1 MWGMGLFRRTLSC
14 AATLLAQM
22 LAVAALSAEGSTSPT
37 LVQIPTPEPVVFEFE
52 INRTTEPLSLFNVL
66 PPPIPLNDIL
76 RLRGER
82 ATSATTASLNN
93 KNVPPIASKATPRFA
108 SPTSAT
114 PIAARLAAAS
124 PPGRISP
131 TPSRASAS
139 PSPAP
144 TPTSP
149 PPQPLPPPPAFRE
162 YPDSVVLTNNSPLSC
177 NILGDLGSAL
187 RIELSNGVVVHMPK
201 SRIAQVNGKALVK

>member
-66 PPPIPLNDIL
+66 PPPIPLNDIM

-82 ATSATTASLNN
+82 ATSVTTASLNN
-93 KNVPPIASKATPRFA
+93 RNMVP
-108 SPTSAT
+108 
-114 PIAARLAAAS
+114 ARLASSTGTTRIAS
-124 PPGRISP
+124 PPHSPEP
-131 TPSRASAS
+131 TPGPR
-139 PSPAP
+139 PS
-144 TPTSP
+144 
-149 PPQPLPPPPAFRE
+149 QPLPPPPVFRE
-162 YPDSVVLTNNSPLSC
+162 YLDSVVLTNSSPLSC

-187 RIELSNGVVVHMPK
+187 RIELSNGVIVHMPK
-201 SRIAQVNGKALVK
+201 SRIAQVNGKALAKK

>member
-1 MWGMGLFRRTLSC
+1 MGLFKRTLSC

-37 LVQIPTPEPVVFEFE
+37 LAQIPTPEPVVFEFE

-66 PPPIPLNDIL
+66 PPPIPLNDVM

-82 ATSATTASLNN
+82 ATSATTASLNS
-93 KNVPPIASKATPRFA
+93 KNVPPIASKATPR
-108 SPTSAT
+108 SALSAGAAK
-114 PIAARLAAAS
+114 IAAGPATSS

-131 TPSRASAS
+131 A
-139 PSPAP
+139 PAP
-144 TPTSP
+144 RPT
-149 PPQPLPPPPAFRE
+149 QPLPPPPVFRE
-162 YPDSVVLTNNSPLSC
+162 YPDSIVLTNSSPLSC
-177 NILGDLGSAL
+177 KILGDLGSAL